1 MITRFAEE
9 SYNST
14 VNRSVSTVERYLT
27 IISRAH
33 TLSNLPDPT
42 RAPRVKGAFQHLSR
56 GRAAKQPTCA
66 LRWTHITYALEHLQ
80 SGHQIWDARAKALLA
95 VASSTRAWRSERV
108 ALTPED
114 IKFNAGAGDG
124 IAIIRMTKVN
134 REETRYLACYTLE
147 LAARQSGMARLM
159 KARKESIKP

>member
-1 MITRFAEE
+1 VITRFAEE

-42 RAPRVKGAFQHLSR
+42 RAPRVKAAFQHLSR
-56 GRAAKQPTCA
+56 RRAAKQPTCA
-66 LRWTHITYALEHLQ
+66 LRGTHITYALEHLQ
-80 SGHQIWDARAKALLA
+80 SGHQIWDVRAKALLA
-95 VASSTRAWRSERV
+95 VASGTRARRSERV

-114 IKFNAGAGDG
+114 INFNAGAGDG
-124 IAIIRMTKVN
+124 IAMIRMTKVN
-134 REETRYLACYTLE
+134 REEARYLACYTRQ
-147 LAARQSGMARLM
+147 LAARQSDMARMM
-159 KARKESIKP
+159 KASKESIKP